1 MAEKR
6 GRKLVSGPFVA
17 GAAAMSEAMLAPAN
31 PAGLVT
37 DAAVPK
43 PVPPI
48 DKIADAVAPA
58 APKPEPVPA
67 PWIKPEPE
75 IAAPEPAPAIAAAP
89 EVAVAL
95 PTAPVDP
102 APLIAAVEA
111 IVDKLEVASTVIP
124 NPAMFT
130 MASPL
135 LKGFMKMATSPET
148 TYAAA
153 DKIQSMF
160 GDVNERAKTAVEKS
174 SKMAEEMTEL
184 TKGNVEAFVASG
196 RVAAKGAESMT
207 QDAAEFGKKSFESA
221 TGAFKSFAAVK
232 SPTELF
238 QLQSEYAKTSFDSM
252 VAEAS
257 KLSESMLKLM
267 GEIAQ
272 PLSSRYAVAAEKI
285 KSATAL

>member
-6 GRKLVSGPFVA
+6 TRKPTPAPFVA
-17 GAAAMSEAMLAPAN
+17 GSAAMAEAMLEPAKSAGMVADDASLDAVPSVVAQIAETAAQAEPSESIPEINEPEPEAAAPWLV
-31 PAGLVT
+31 PAVAAPPEVT
-37 DAAVPK
+37 AAVPSL
-43 PVPPI
+43 PP
-48 DKIADAVAPA
+48 A
-58 APKPEPVPA
+58 VPA
-67 PWIKPEPE
+67 PL
-75 IAAPEPAPAIAAAP
+75 A
-89 EVAVAL
+89 
-95 PTAPVDP
+95 
-102 APLIAAVEA
+102 AAVEA
-111 IVDKLEVASTVIP
+111 IVDKLETATTVMP
-124 NPAMFT
+124 NPAMFP
-130 MASPL
+130 MASPF
-135 LKGFMKMATSPET
+135 LKGLMKMATAPET

-153 DKIQSMF
+153 DKLQSVF

-174 SKMAEEMTEL
+174 SKMAEELTEL

-207 QDAAEFGKKSFESA
+207 QEAAEFGKKSFESA

-238 QLQSEYAKTSFDSM
+238 QLQSDYAKTSFDSM

-285 KSATAL
+285 KSATAM

>member
-1 MAEKR
+1 MTEKR
-6 GRKLVSGPFVA
+6 VRKPGSAPFVA
-17 GAAAMSEAMLAPAN
+17 GTAAMSETMLAPAQS
-31 PAGLVT
+31 
-37 DAAVPK
+37 DAASPQSA
-43 PVPPI
+43 PPFAGTI
-48 DKIADAVAPA
+48 VDAA
-58 APKPEPVPA
+58 AR
-67 PWIKPEPE
+67 PEPE
-75 IAAPEPAPAIAAAP
+75 IKQPEAETAAPEPAPVIAAAP
-89 EVAVAL
+89 EVPVAVPTL
-95 PTAPVDP
+95 PPAAP
-102 APLIAAVEA
+102 APLVAAVEA

-130 MASPL
+130 MASPI
-135 LKGFMKMATSPET
+135 LKGFMKMATAPDT

-153 DKIQSMF
+153 DKIQAMF

-174 SKMAEEMTEL
+174 SKMAEDMTEL
-184 TKGNVEAFVASG
+184 TKGNVEALVASG

-207 QDAAEFGKKSFESA
+207 HEAAEFGKKSFESA

-285 KSATAL
+285 KSASAL